1 MAEIHGISGA
11 WDAIAAKL
19 EANQLQA
26 EHPAEIEPLLTSCVK
41 ELAEQISQAKY
52 RSGSEILLQEQ
63 EISQE
68 KEKNKAELAT
78 FSEKYALE
86 IEQSAATLDYFKH
99 DRSIFN
105 FIRNYFRVRRETK
118 RLKRL
123 RKIVQDYQDEIERP
137 LRSLETALED
147 KKRDQEK
154 YIREQ
159 CSEIN
164 ARVEFLKGLAG
175 SQELAGAFADLEMLD
190 YLKTLPGNVHV
201 INNLKVRVERG
212 IRFDGNWLINAQ
224 IDHIVVTTSGLF
236 TIKVKNWSKQV
247 VEKKAHSDLFQQIKN
262 ASQLCY
268 ELIKP
273 KFPGVSVRGV
283 LAYRGSLPDN
293 LNVGFVKALPLQ
305 DVPGYINWFKENTL
319 NDRQV
324 GEMVEYIRSLSE
336 N

>member
-19 EANQLQA
+19 EANQLKA
-26 EHPAEIEPLLTSCVK
+26 GHPTEIVPLLASCVK
-41 ELAEQISQAKY
+41 ELADQINQAKY
-52 RSGSEILLQEQ
+52 RSGSEILLIEQ

-68 KEKNKAELAT
+68 KEKNKTELET

-118 RLKRL
+118 RLDKL
-123 RKIVQDYQDEIERP
+123 RKIVQDHQDEIERP
-137 LRSLETALED
+137 LRSLETTLEN

-159 CSEIN
+159 CSGIN

-175 SQELAGAFADLEMLD
+175 SQELAGAFAELEMLD
-190 YLKTLPGNVHV
+190 YLKTLPDEVHV
-201 INNLKVRVERG
+201 INNLTLRVERG
-212 IRFDGNWLINAQ
+212 IRFDGSWLINAQ
-224 IDHIVVTTSGLF
+224 IDHLVVTRSGLF

-247 VEKKAHSDLFQQIKN
+247 VEKNAHTDLFQQIKN

-273 KFPGVSVRGV
+273 RFPGVSVRGV
-283 LAYRGSLPDN
+283 LAYRGNLPDDQT
-293 LNVGFVKALPLQ
+293 VGFVKALPLQ

-319 NDRQV
+319 TDRQV
-324 GEMVEYIRSLSE
+324 GEMVDYLRSLSE